1 MLPFIIWYSCYM
13 YVVTYH
19 INGSIEYPILIR
31 LWWYDELQFSLKKV
45 KFLIPKNIT
54 IFYKLI
60 ESFDFDANRV
70 IQNVHGLLEEN
81 WENSHG
87 GNTMKKREKISAHV
101 HTYTAHVSTSY
112 ESYIN
117 KCRSFSA
124 TLLKFTGIV

>member
-1 MLPFIIWYSCYM
+1 M
-13 YVVTYH
+13 
-19 INGSIEYPILIR
+19 
-31 LWWYDELQFSLKKV
+31 WWYDELQFSLKKV
-45 KFLIPKNIT
+45 NFLIQKKNIT

-87 GNTMKKREKISAHV
+87 GNTMKKRDL

-112 ESYIN
+112 ESYIST
-117 KCRSFSA
+117 KVGPSA
-124 TLLKFTGIV
+124 PPC